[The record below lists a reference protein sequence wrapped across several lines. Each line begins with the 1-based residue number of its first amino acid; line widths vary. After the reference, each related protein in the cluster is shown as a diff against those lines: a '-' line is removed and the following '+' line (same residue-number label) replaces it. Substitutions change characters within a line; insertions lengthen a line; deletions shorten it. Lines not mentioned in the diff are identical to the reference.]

1 MSKLTVLIP
10 GGFKPPHVGH
20 YKFFMHYINNPEVSE
35 VRIFCG
41 DRQRKTGDDF
51 TVSIEHTEAILRL
64 YGILDNP
71 KVIYQRASTRK
82 GSNGDYTN
90 PFADVYDWAEENH
103 QETTNKISLGV
114 SSKDTGYQVGFLRH
128 FQSTPNV
135 VEIQHTYEQEHLVSA
150 TEFRKALAAG
160 ESIDEF
166 IPDHVSAEEIK
177 KIFTN

>member
-1 MSKLTVLIP
+1 MDMVTVLIP

-41 DRQRKTGDDF
+41 ERQRKVGDDF
-51 TVSIEHTEAILRL
+51 SVSIEQAEAVLRL

-71 KVIYQRASTRK
+71 KVVYQRAKVRK
-82 GSNGDYTN
+82 GQNGHYTN

-103 QETTNKISLGV
+103 DKTENQISLGL
-114 SSKDTGYQVGFLRH
+114 SSKDTGYQAGFLGY
-128 FQSTPNV
+128 FKSFANI

-150 TEFRKALAAG
+150 TEFRGALAAG
-160 ESIDEF
+160 NSIKKF
-166 IPDHVSAEEIK
+166 IPEHVEEEEII
-177 KIFTN
+177 KIFS

>member
-1 MSKLTVLIP
+1 MVTVLIP

-20 YKFFMHYINNPEVSE
+20 YKFFMHYINDPEVSE

-41 DRQRKTGDDF
+41 DRQRKTGDDLI
-51 TVSIEHTEAILRL
+51 VSIEHTEAILRL

-82 GSNGDYTN
+82 GFDGDYTN
-90 PFADVYDWAEENH
+90 PFADVYDWAEQNH
-103 QETTNKISLGV
+103 ERTSNKISLGV
-114 SSKDTGYQVGFLRH
+114 SSKDTGYQSGFLRH
-128 FQSTPNV
+128 FQGVSNV
-135 VEIQHTYEQEHLVSA
+135 VQINHTYEQEELVSA
-150 TEFRKALAAG
+150 TEFRRALSTG
-160 ESIDEF
+160 ESIDKF

>member
-1 MSKLTVLIP
+1 MSKITVLIP

-51 TVSIEHTEAILRL
+51 TVSIEQAEAVLRL

-71 KVIYQRASTRK
+71 KVIYQRAKVRN
-82 GSNGDYTN
+82 GSNGHYTN
-90 PFADVYDWAEENH
+90 PFADVYDWAEENCGR
-103 QETTNKISLGV
+103 TTSKISLGV

-135 VEIQHTYEQEHLVSA
+135 VQVDHVYEQEELISA
-150 TEFRKALAAG
+150 TEFRHALASGAP
-160 ESIDEF
+160 IDKY
-166 IPDHVSAEEIK
+166 IPDHVTAEEIK

>member
-1 MSKLTVLIP
+1 MITVLIP

-90 PFADVYDWAEENH
+90 PFADVYDWAEENC
-103 QETTNKISLGV
+103 EKTTNKISLGV

-128 FQSTPNV
+128 FESSRNV
-135 VEIQHTYEQEHLVSA
+135 VKIDHIYEQEELVSA
-150 TEFRKALAAG
+150 TEFRQALATG
-160 ESIDEF
+160 NSIKKF
-166 IPDHVSAEEIK
+166 IPDHIEEEKIIK
-177 KIFTN
+177 LFT

>member
-90 PFADVYDWAEENH
+90 PFADVYDWTEENC
-103 QETTNKISLGV
+103 ERTSNRISLGV
-114 SSKDTGYQVGFLRH
+114 SSKDTGYQSGFLRY
-128 FQSTPNV
+128 FQDSPTV
-135 VEIQHTYEQEHLVSA
+135 IQIDHIYEQEELVSA
-150 TEFRKALAAG
+150 TEFREALAANG
-160 ESIDEF
+160 PISKF
-166 IPDHVSAEEIK
+166 IPDHISSEEIK